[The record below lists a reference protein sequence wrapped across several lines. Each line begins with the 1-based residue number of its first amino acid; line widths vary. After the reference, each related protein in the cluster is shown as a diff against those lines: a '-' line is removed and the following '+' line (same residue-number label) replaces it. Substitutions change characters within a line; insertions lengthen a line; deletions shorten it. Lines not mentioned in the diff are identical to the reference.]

1 MTRVT
6 KEAYTSLYGASA
18 WAEYIGKRKIT
29 LEKYINLYGEVDGTE
44 RYNKWKTNSAKNKTL
59 AGYIERYGEVDGP
72 KLYSE
77 KNKKLS
83 VSVDALAANGKT
95 TEQIEEIR
103 KTHSRKSAM
112 SLDRCINNYGKID
125 GPVKYNTW
133 LESSRL
139 RSHWTIDY
147 WVSKGA
153 TRQEAKCIISEI
165 QNTSSLDKFITRYG
179 AEIGKEKYI
188 DVNARK
194 TKNFANTPAAVSKL
208 ETIFFD
214 NLSRITEVSDKGRT
228 CRLITAN
235 KTYYCDYMDV
245 RTNKI
250 IEIYG
255 YFWHMRNTRYTG
267 EDINCVTKRT
277 AQETWDA
284 DGTRVLNLKNAGY
297 EVLIL
302 WEDDITEDLDKQLL
316 IAKTFLENK

>member
-18 WAEYIGKRKIT
+18 WAEYIGKRKITLEKYINLYGEVDGTERYNKWKLNKAQT

-153 TRQEAKCIISEI
+153 TRQEAKCRKFKTHRRL
-165 QNTSSLDKFITRYG
+165 TSL
-179 AEIGKEKYI
+179 
-188 DVNARK
+188 
-194 TKNFANTPAAVSKL
+194 
-208 ETIFFD
+208 
-214 NLSRITEVSDKGRT
+214 
-228 CRLITAN
+228 
-235 KTYYCDYMDV
+235 
-245 RTNKI
+245 
-250 IEIYG
+250 
-255 YFWHMRNTRYTG
+255 
-267 EDINCVTKRT
+267 
-277 AQETWDA
+277 
-284 DGTRVLNLKNAGY
+284 
-297 EVLIL
+297 
-302 WEDDITEDLDKQLL
+302 
-316 IAKTFLENK
+316 